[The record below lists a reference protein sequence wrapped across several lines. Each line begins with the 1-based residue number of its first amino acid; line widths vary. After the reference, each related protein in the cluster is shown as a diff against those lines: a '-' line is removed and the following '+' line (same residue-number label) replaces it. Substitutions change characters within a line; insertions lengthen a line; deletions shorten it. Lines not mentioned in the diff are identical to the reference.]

1 MYGRLQRDYHLTTV
15 SGGKYDHLVTQ
26 GITATVKPAP
36 RKTATYR
43 TNWNGGGD
51 AA

>member
-1 MYGRLQRDYHLTTV
+1 MLQRLQRDYHLTTI
-15 SGGKYDHLVTQ
+15 SGGKHLHLAAEGV
-26 GITATVKPAP
+26 IATVKLPA
-36 RKTATYR
+36 RKPITYR